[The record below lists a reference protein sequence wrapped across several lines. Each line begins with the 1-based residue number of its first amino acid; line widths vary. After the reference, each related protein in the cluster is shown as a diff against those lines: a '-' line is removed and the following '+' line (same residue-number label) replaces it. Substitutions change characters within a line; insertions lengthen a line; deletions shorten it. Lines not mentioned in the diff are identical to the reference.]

1 MSDAQVKHR
10 IRVGII
16 GASGSSGW
24 ALQAHLP
31 ALATL
36 PAYQLTAVATTRQA
50 SADEAARRFGATHAF
65 DRASALIEHPDV
77 DLVVVSVRAPE
88 HAPLVRAA
96 LAARKHVF
104 SEWPLGVSSSE
115 TRELAALAERAGVRT
130 VVGLQRRLA
139 PGVRYL
145 RDLLAQGYVG
155 RLRSATLH
163 IAVPLLGATRP
174 QSYAYTADAANGVN
188 VLATVGAHF
197 LDPVLSAVGEFHTL
211 AAVVARQFD
220 ETRILETGEIVP
232 VTAPDQ
238 VLISGTLSSGAVLSA
253 HFETGK
259 RNGPILSTVLTGTE
273 GDLVLDHDLTLSGA
287 RGDDQPLARLSTPD
301 SYAWSPRGALSD
313 DAHQIAQLYAAFAR
327 DLAEGTSLA
336 PSFRDAVRLHHL
348 VDTIAEA
355 STTGQRKLWQR
366 P

>member
-1 MSDAQVKHR
+1 MSNPDTTP

-16 GASGSSGW
+16 GASPTAGW

-36 PAYQLTAVATTRQA
+36 PAYRLTAVATTRQA
-50 SADEAARRFGATHAF
+50 SADETARRFGAAHAF
-65 DRASALIEHPDV
+65 DRADRLIEHPDV

-96 LAARKHVF
+96 LAAKKHVF
-104 SEWPLGVSSSE
+104 SEWPLGVSSAE

-130 VVGLQRRLA
+130 VIGLQRRLA

-163 IAVPLLGATRP
+163 VATPVLGATRP
-174 QSYAYTADAANGVN
+174 QSYAYTANAANGVSA
-188 VLATVGAHF
+188 LATVGAHF
-197 LDPVLSAVGEFHTL
+197 LDTVLSAVGEFHTL
-211 AAVVARQFD
+211 SAVVARQFD
-220 ETRILETGEIVP
+220 QTRILETGEFVP

-253 HFETGK
+253 HFEAGK
-259 RNGPILSTVLTGTE
+259 RNGPILSTVLTGTD

-287 RGDDQPLARLSTPD
+287 RGDNQPLARLATPD
-301 SYAWSPRGALSD
+301 PYLWSPRGDLSD
-313 DAHQIAQLYAAFAR
+313 DAHQVAQLYAAFAR
-327 DLAEGTSLA
+327 DLVEGTSIA
-336 PSFRDAVRLHHL
+336 PSFHDAVKLHHL
-348 VDTIAEA
+348 VDTIADA
-355 STTGQRKLWQR
+355 SASGQRKLWQR
-366 P
+366 L